1 MYKILLNMLLYY
13 ILSVMPL
20 LICLL
25 WAIILFRN
33 SKTNLP
39 KRYLAFFLLLSS
51 LNYLVHASFFNYAYR
66 LFAFLDN
73 IWIFTSLAGYPLYYY
88 YIRLLTHDLKIN
100 WQWSWILIPS
110 IALSIYSFFIYFIT
124 SPDDMQAYIHSIM
137 YHEEGYAQPS
147 HLLMNLQTFKDGAFK
162 VIFLLQI
169 ILSVSFGYKL
179 ISQYNKRLK
188 DFYSNT
194 KGKDLNSIKW
204 LLFAFM
210 FASIISTI
218 SSQIGKDFFI
228 NKGALLAIPSVTHS
242 LFLFFIGYVGFHQTF
257 SIADFTNDLN
267 NADKTDESENENSAL
282 SQTISKVQLNQLL
295 EEKGLFKNPE
305 LRISDIALM
314 LGTNRTYISR
324 IINETM
330 QINFCDWVNSY
341 RITHAKKLMKS
352 PYSNDLTLSEI
363 SEKSGFKSVSTF
375 YRLFKEK
382 EGIPPGE
389 YRKK

>member
-1 MYKILLNMLLYY
+1 MLLYHIFSIMP
-13 ILSVMPL
+13 ILVCLFWITIL
-20 LICLL
+20 LHTG
-25 WAIILFRN
+25 
-33 SKTNLP
+33 KTNLP
-39 KRYLAFFLLLSS
+39 KRYLAFFLILSS
-51 LNYLVHASFFNYAYR
+51 LNYLVHAAFFNHAYR
-66 LFAFLDN
+66 LFAFMDN
-73 IWIFTSLAGYPLYYY
+73 IWVFTSLAGYPLYYY

-100 WQWSWILIPS
+100 WRWSWILLPS
-110 IALSIYSFFIYFIT
+110 IALSAFSFFIYFST
-124 SPDDMQAYIHSIM
+124 SPDNMQAYIHSVM
-137 YHEEGYAQPS
+137 YHEEGYTEPLP
-147 HLLMNLQTFKDGAFK
+147 LLMTLETFKNGAFK
-162 VIFLLQI
+162 VIFPIQV
-169 ILSVSFGYKL
+169 ILSVYFGYKL
-179 ISQYNKRLK
+179 INQYNKTLK

-194 KGKDLNSIKW
+194 GGKDLSHIKW
-204 LLFAFM
+204 LLFAFI
-210 FASIISTI
+210 FASIISVI

-228 NKGALLAIPSVTHS
+228 NKGTLLAIPSVTHS
-242 LFLFFIGYVGFHQTF
+242 LFLFFIGYVGFYQNFT
-257 SIADFTNDLN
+257 ITDFANDLN
-267 NADKTDESENENSAL
+267 STNKTDECEDENSIL
-282 SQTISKVQLNQLL
+282 SQTISKIQLNQLL
-295 EEKGLFKNPE
+295 EEKELFKNPE

>member
-1 MYKILLNMLLYY
+1 MLLYHIFSIMP
-13 ILSVMPL
+13 ILVCLFWITIL
-20 LICLL
+20 LHTG
-25 WAIILFRN
+25 
-33 SKTNLP
+33 KTNLP
-39 KRYLAFFLLLSS
+39 KRYLAFFLILSS
-51 LNYLVHASFFNYAYR
+51 LNYLVHAAFFNHAYR
-66 LFAFLDN
+66 LFAFMDN
-73 IWIFTSLAGYPLYYY
+73 IWVFTSLAGYPLYYY

-100 WQWSWILIPS
+100 WRWSWILLPS
-110 IALSIYSFFIYFIT
+110 IALSAFSFFIYFST
-124 SPDDMQAYIHSIM
+124 SPDNMQAYIHSVM
-137 YHEEGYAQPS
+137 YHEEGYTEPLP
-147 HLLMNLQTFKDGAFK
+147 LLMTLETFKDGAFK
-162 VIFLLQI
+162 VIFPIQV
-169 ILSVSFGYKL
+169 ILSVYFGYKL
-179 ISQYNKRLK
+179 INQYNKTLK

-194 KGKDLNSIKW
+194 GGKDLSHIKW
-204 LLFAFM
+204 LLFAFI
-210 FASIISTI
+210 FASIISVI

-228 NKGALLAIPSVTHS
+228 NKGTLLAIPSVTHS
-242 LFLFFIGYVGFHQTF
+242 LFLFFIGYVGFYQNFT
-257 SIADFTNDLN
+257 ITDFANDLN
-267 NADKTDESENENSAL
+267 STNKTDECEDENSIL
-282 SQTISKVQLNQLL
+282 SQTISKIQLNQLL
-295 EEKGLFKNPE
+295 EEKELFKNPE

>member
-1 MYKILLNMLLYY
+1 MLLYHIFSIMP
-13 ILSVMPL
+13 ILVCLFWITIL
-20 LICLL
+20 LHTG
-25 WAIILFRN
+25 
-33 SKTNLP
+33 KTNLP
-39 KRYLAFFLLLSS
+39 KRYLAFFLILSS
-51 LNYLVHASFFNYAYR
+51 LNYLVHAAFFNHAYR
-66 LFAFLDN
+66 LFAFMDN
-73 IWIFTSLAGYPLYYY
+73 IWVFTSLAGYPLYYY

-100 WQWSWILIPS
+100 WRWSWILLPS
-110 IALSIYSFFIYFIT
+110 IALSAFSFFIYFST
-124 SPDDMQAYIHSIM
+124 SPDNMQAYIHSVM
-137 YHEEGYAQPS
+137 YHEEGYTEPLP
-147 HLLMNLQTFKDGAFK
+147 LLMTLETFKNGAFK
-162 VIFLLQI
+162 VIFPIQV
-169 ILSVSFGYKL
+169 ILSVYFGYKL
-179 ISQYNKRLK
+179 INQYNKTLK

-194 KGKDLNSIKW
+194 GGKDLSHIKW
-204 LLFAFM
+204 LLFAFI
-210 FASIISTI
+210 FASIISVI

-228 NKGALLAIPSVTHS
+228 NKGTLLAIPSVTHS
-242 LFLFFIGYVGFHQTF
+242 LFLFFIGYVGFHQKFT
-257 SIADFTNDLN
+257 ITDFANDLN
-267 NADKTDESENENSAL
+267 STNKTDECEDENSIL
-282 SQTISKVQLNQLL
+282 SQTISKIQLNQLL
-295 EEKGLFKNPE
+295 EEKELFKNPE